1 MATYER
7 LDYGSDDGSQ
17 WGDAATAKLGMY
29 GATPVVQYP
38 DVSAASTFTVTTA
51 VTTSCAG
58 FATAAHLST
67 FVAQVSSVV
76 AALKAIGLVT

>member
-7 LDYGSDDGSQ
+7 IDYGSDDGSQ
-17 WGDAATAKLGMY
+17 WGDSSAKLGMY
-29 GATPVVQYP
+29 GEVPVSQYA

-76 AALKAIGLVT
+76 QALKGIGLVA